1 MNGLLQ
7 ELLGLA
13 EVEHIRREL
22 ESGCPSAVMTG
33 LSPVH
38 RVLLSAAV
46 SLKIQRLCWQNSG
59 RFESTGCRK
68 PRLVDDGKTIWMAM
82 GRFVLVLLS

>member
-33 LSPVH
+33 CP
-38 RVLLSAAV
+38 
-46 SLKIQRLCWQNSG
+46 LCI
-59 RFESTGCRK
+59 GCFCR
-68 PRLVDDGKTIWMAM
+68 R
-82 GRFVLVLLS
+82 R

>member
-38 RVLLSAAV
+38 RVHLDYILSADA
-46 SLKIQRLCWQNSG
+46 
-59 RFESTGCRK
+59 
-68 PRLVDDGKTIWMAM
+68 
-82 GRFVLVLLS
+82 FVQFLIFQV

>member
-38 RVLLSAAV
+38 RVLLS
-46 SLKIQRLCWQNSG
+46 
-59 RFESTGCRK
+59 
-68 PRLVDDGKTIWMAM
+68 
-82 GRFVLVLLS
+82 